1 MAKAAVP
8 LRRANVMTISKI
20 RIANFK
26 SFADQTVE
34 LNDFNL
40 LVGTNASGKSN
51 FVQAFKFL
59 RDIATHGLEDAISL
73 QGGVE
78 YLRNYGIAA
87 SEPLLFQLTLRG
99 ESHKVHRSVDVGER
113 FDAKKVHP
121 LSIQMPQ
128 ELESFDYEFSLRFQ
142 KEGGGYFVER
152 DRMTLNYA
160 YENPTNA
167 RERASDSA
175 QITAENSSGKL
186 KVRSTVPKME
196 HLSSL
201 GGEQIAEKT
210 LLFETPILHLV
221 AGTNMDWFKEIGIYD
236 IDPRRAKRV
245 IPVAGRSELET
256 DGSNLAVVLKKL
268 LSDEN
273 TRRSIRNL
281 CQYNLPYLKD
291 LGIEQ
296 LADRFISIKA
306 QETFAEDKEL
316 PAFLLSDGTAN
327 IIALVVALYFQ
338 KQKRFAIFE
347 EPERHLHPK
356 AISGLMELFKEV
368 SERRQILVTTHNQQS
383 VKYAGLEN
391 ILLISRDD
399 DGFSQISKPTD
410 RKHVRIFLEH
420 EVFSLDELFVDDF

>member
-1 MAKAAVP
+1 
-8 LRRANVMTISKI
+8 MTISKI

-26 SFADQTVE
+26 SFADETVE
-34 LNDFNL
+34 LNGFNL
-40 LVGTNASGKSN
+40 LVGANASGKSN

-87 SEPLLFQLTLRG
+87 SEPLSFQLTLRG
-99 ESHKVHRSVDVGER
+99 ESHKVDRSVDVGER
-113 FDAKKVHP
+113 FDATKVHP
-121 LSIQMPQ
+121 LSILMPL

-142 KEGGGYFVER
+142 EKGSGYFVER

-160 YENPTNA
+160 HENPTNA
-167 RERASDSA
+167 RESA
-175 QITAENSSGKL
+175 GESAKITAENSSGKL

-210 LLFETPILHLV
+210 LLFETPILYLV

-236 IDPRRAKRV
+236 IDPRRAKGV

-256 DGSNLAVVLKKL
+256 DGSNLAVVLKNL
-268 LSDEN
+268 LSDKD

-281 CQYNLPYLKD
+281 CRYNLPYLKD

-296 LADRFISIKA
+296 LADRYISIKA
-306 QETFAEDKEL
+306 RETFAADKEL
-316 PAFLLSDGTAN
+316 PAFLFSDGTAN
-327 IIALVVALYFQ
+327 IIAIVVALFFQ

-347 EPERHLHPK
+347 EPDRRLHPK
-356 AISGLMELFKEV
+356 ALSGLMELFKEV
-368 SERRQILVTTHNQQS
+368 SERRQILVTTHNS
-383 VKYAGLEN
+383 EVVKHAGIEN
-391 ILLISRDD
+391 ILLVSRDKN
-399 DGFSQISKPTD
+399 GFSRITKPADSEFVKT
-410 RKHVRIFLEH
+410 FLEH
-420 EVFSLDELFVDDF
+420 DLGVDDLFIDDLLGVGH